1 VEVSGFARICL
12 PPEAFPR
19 QESFPSGPGSR
30 SVTLCGFNSLSPP
43 SLTARRPRYLN
54 PHPPRRRGSCAFTGV
69 LSGRF
74 ASAPLSARKVC
85 NSIFSRSKSAD
96 SKKRKTDTSSYC
108 CSVQDR
114 SRLTRSC
121 QGKSIV
127 RTEQNCRKSG
137 SLLFRRGSDGHVRH
151 CTYRRSGPG

>member
-1 VEVSGFARICL
+1 VEVSGSARICL

-19 QESFPSGPGSR
+19 QESFPWGPGSR

-54 PHPPRRRGSCAFTGV
+54 PQPPAAAGLLRFHRRSFGG
-69 LSGRF
+69 F
-74 ASAPLSARKVC
+74 ASAPLSARKIC

-96 SKKRKTDTSSYC
+96 SQKRKTATSSHC